1 MSFDPLYLSWRLRRL
16 VRRAVCRRFG
26 HTWRFAAGSFYC
38 RACRISGQDAYRRR
52 VRAHGFAG

>member
-1 MSFDPLYLSWRLRRL
+1 M
-16 VRRAVCRRFG
+16 RRAVCRRFG
-26 HTWRFAAGSFYC
+26 HMWRFAAGSFYC